1 MRKHLEKIAWV
12 LLVAILVMTLMGV
25 ILMANPPDGGSGGSD
40 DDPSGDPDDPIN
52 KPNSAPTIGW
62 LDPYGICR
70 LDYALNC
77 TVGDIE

>member
-1 MRKHLEKIAWV
+1 MRKNLEKIAWV

-25 ILMANPPDGGSGGSD
+25 MLMANPPGGGSGGD

-52 KPNSAPTIGW
+52 KPNSTPTIGW
-62 LDPYGICR
+62 LDPYGTCR